1 MDWVKDTQSGQK
13 VSLEDGLLA
22 KDGWTLIDDSHGFL
36 FDGNKDWNWVKPR
49 AERDEQDWYF
59 MAYGHDYKMA
69 LKEFTQFSGKIPL
82 PPRYTFGY
90 WWSRYWSYSD
100 NELRQLVDK
109 FNLYQIPLDVLVV
122 DMDWHYTEPGRGGW
136 TGWTWNRNL
145 FPEPEKFLSYLQD
158 NRLKVT
164 LNLHPADGVASYEE
178 KYKQIAEDMG
188 IDPSSASK
196 IDWVSSDKRFIKS
209 MFKHILHPMQ
219 EKGVSFWWLDW
230 QQHLYDTHIANLSN
244 TWWINYIFFSD
255 MERRNQGRPLLYH
268 RWGGLGNHRYQI
280 GFSGDAF
287 VTWNSLNFQPY
298 FNSTASNV
306 LYGYWSHDIG
316 GHLGD
321 SISPELYVRWL
332 QFGAMSPVMRTHSSK
347 SASLRKEPWF
357 FGDKYL
363 NVIRDIIVRRYEMV
377 PYIYTMA
384 RKAYDEGLSLC
395 RPMYYEY
402 PECQEAYDFR
412 NEYMFG
418 DNMIV
423 CPVTAPGNNGYAKVK
438 VWLPEGEWYE
448 LYTGERLQGGRV
460 WERSFAIDE
469 YPVYVKAA
477 SVIPMYDK
485 EVRRLDK
492 MMKTLC

>member
-1 MDWVKDTQSGQK
+1 M
-13 VSLEDGLLA
+13 
-22 KDGWTLIDDSHGFL
+22 
-36 FDGNKDWNWVKPR
+36 
-49 AERDEQDWYF
+49 
-59 MAYGHDYKMA
+59 
-69 LKEFTQFSGKIPL
+69 
-82 PPRYTFGY
+82 
-90 WWSRYWSYSD
+90 
-100 NELRQLVDK
+100 
-109 FNLYQIPLDVLVV
+109 
-122 DMDWHYTEPGRGGW
+122 
-136 TGWTWNRNL
+136 
-145 FPEPEKFLSYLQD
+145 
-158 NRLKVT
+158 
-164 LNLHPADGVASYEE
+164 
-178 KYKQIAEDMG
+178 
-188 IDPSSASK
+188 
-196 IDWVSSDKRFIKS
+196 
-209 MFKHILHPMQ
+209 
-219 EKGVSFWWLDW
+219 
-230 QQHLYDTHIANLSN
+230 
-244 TWWINYIFFSD
+244 
-255 MERRNQGRPLLYH
+255 
-268 RWGGLGNHRYQI
+268 
-280 GFSGDAF
+280 
-287 VTWNSLNFQPY
+287 
-298 FNSTASNV
+298 

-469 YPVYVKAA
+469 YPVYVN
-477 SVIPMYDK
+477 
-485 EVRRLDK
+485 
-492 MMKTLC
+492 